1 MQLPEK
7 DEEAE
12 VLLVCSACTSLW
24 SGRIFI
30 QPLGELFKTP
40 KPLKILIYRN
50 RFNGIERESF
60 EKHEEMLF
68 LNSKAFRVFF
78 CFTPLVKD
86 INFDHCLGGILQLL
100 LTQLIGC

>member
-1 MQLPEK
+1 MQLPEE

-12 VLLVCSACTSLW
+12 VLLVCSALW
-24 SGRIFI
+24 SGRIFVEL
-30 QPLGELFKTP
+30 LGQLFITP

-50 RFNGIERESF
+50 RFNGIEMKSF

-68 LNSKAFRVFF
+68 FNSKAFRVFSV
-78 CFTPLVKD
+78 CFIPLVKD

-100 LTQLIGC
+100 LTELIGC